1 MFSLVRQ
8 PTRISN
14 TVSQCF
20 VVQLLRSRSSINL
33 YRPLSNTTFFKKEK
47 LSAGDFLGGD
57 STHEGSFSRTDKNVS
72 FSHPGEDNMPRSTP
86 IQHHGGLHSR
96 PTLASLS
103 LEGRVGV
110 VTGGARGL
118 GLVMAQALL
127 ISGADVALVD
137 LNSKEW
143 AWNVCPCAYLR

>member
-1 MFSLVRQ
+1 MISLVRQ
-8 PTRISN
+8 PMRFSN

-20 VVQLLRSRSSINL
+20 NGQLLSSRSSIIL
-33 YRPLSNTTFFKKEK
+33 YRQSSHTTSYKKEK
-47 LSAGDFLGGD
+47 PSTGHFLEAD
-57 STHEGSFSRTDKNVS
+57 RTHEGSFSRIDKNVS
-72 FSHPGEDNMPRSTP
+72 ISQPEEHNMPRSTAV
-86 IQHHGGLHSR
+86 QHRGGLHSK

-137 LNSKEW
+137 LNSK
-143 AWNVCPCAYLR
+143 